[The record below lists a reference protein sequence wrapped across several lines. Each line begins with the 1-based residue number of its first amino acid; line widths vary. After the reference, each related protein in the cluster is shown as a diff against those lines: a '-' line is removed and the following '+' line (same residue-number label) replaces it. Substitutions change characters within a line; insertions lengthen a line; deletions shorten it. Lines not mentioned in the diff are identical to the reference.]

1 MDCREARTLILDRR
15 RRTLPEEVAREVDAH
30 LAHCEACRR
39 EDAADRLLS
48 TVLEERLPRPG
59 APATLRR
66 SLEARIAETASSSR
80 PAPGARARQQPSAR
94 PGAFWVASFA
104 VAFAAAMGGLFLWG
118 RLRAPDA
125 MVAEAVSDHL
135 RVLYSE
141 HPLEVAS
148 GGVHQVKPWFEG
160 RVDFA
165 PVVGFGGDDEF
176 PLEGGS
182 VAYFLDR
189 KAAMY
194 AFKRRL
200 HLITLFVYPE
210 AGLPWPALGNVPLG
224 RSRATLQTS
233 RGFHVLLW
241 RDADLGY
248 ALVSDLDEHELETL
262 GAKIAAHD

>member
-15 RRTLPEEVAREVDAH
+15 RRALAEEVRREVDAH
-30 LAHCEACRR
+30 LADCESCRR

-48 TVLEERLPRPG
+48 TALEERLPRPS
-59 APATLRR
+59 APASLRR
-66 SLEARIAETASSSR
+66 ALEARIVETASPAR
-80 PAPGARARQQPSAR
+80 PALDARQGGARR
-94 PGAFWVASFA
+94 PVAFWVASFA

-165 PVVGFGGDDEF
+165 PVVGFGGDDDF

-210 AGLPWPALGNVPLG
+210 GGLPWPAVGNVPLG

-248 ALVSDLDEHELETL
+248 ALVSDLDEHELELL